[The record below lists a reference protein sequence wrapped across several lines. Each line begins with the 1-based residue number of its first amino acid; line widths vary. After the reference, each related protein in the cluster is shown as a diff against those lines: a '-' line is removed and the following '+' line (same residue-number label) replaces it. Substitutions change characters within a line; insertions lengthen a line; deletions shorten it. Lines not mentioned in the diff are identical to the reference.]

1 MSKIKYI
8 STQDDWDSLLNL
20 IHEGTLTPVIGLELF
35 KYSENNEL
43 FSFDNWLA
51 KKLLE
56 KFEVTDHS
64 ADTLIDAAGYLINE
78 KNVESNDII
87 DHLDS
92 SIKDIK
98 FEFPSLAS
106 LLMISGLKY
115 FINTTVFYS
124 ILKNMIAEVRREE
137 ADSKNFSPYSHF
149 SFDQDLAKLSKTFV
163 FNVFG
168 SLNKDP
174 AVTEDDMLEFTSK
187 LGENIS
193 IAPNLLIALQN
204 NNILFLGCAY
214 PEWMIRVV
222 LRLLTNQAM
231 NEWGTGKPRRKIYVI
246 NDRSEFAEEQ
256 NKVLKNYNVVSFEGG
271 TSAFISEL
279 LKQWKKRFEKP
290 KSIFLSYTRSDKEA
304 VENLKKG
311 LEQVANIRCWYD
323 KEDLEEAARWRE
335 EIIIEIDKADL
346 FIPLISNNSLN
357 HKGFIEKEWDAA
369 WNTNVV
375 KKKTGVYVIPIVI
388 DGTDPYDKRVPKEFT
403 DLNIGTIPQGNPDEK
418 FISRIKNILN
428 IQ

>member
-35 KYSENNEL
+35 KYKENNEL
-43 FSFDNWLA
+43 SSFDNWLA

-56 KFEVTDHS
+56 KFGVTDHS
-64 ADTLIDAAGYLINE
+64 ADTLIDAAGYLLNE

-92 SIKDIK
+92 TIKNIK

-222 LRLLTNQAM
+222 LRLLTNQ
-231 NEWGTGKPRRKIYVI
+231 EKGYYY
-246 NDRSEFAEEQ
+246 FA
-256 NKVLKNYNVVSFEGG
+256 
-271 TSAFISEL
+271 TL
-279 LKQWKKRFEKP
+279 LKDWELCLCFRP
-290 KSIFLSYTRSDKEA
+290 I
-304 VENLKKG
+304 
-311 LEQVANIRCWYD
+311 CW
-323 KEDLEEAARWRE
+323 
-335 EIIIEIDKADL
+335 
-346 FIPLISNNSLN
+346 
-357 HKGFIEKEWDAA
+357 
-369 WNTNVV
+369 
-375 KKKTGVYVIPIVI
+375 
-388 DGTDPYDKRVPKEFT
+388 
-403 DLNIGTIPQGNPDEK
+403 
-418 FISRIKNILN
+418 
-428 IQ
+428 